1 LIINVTKVAKKIN
14 SNKRKVKKIYLSTP
28 VQLLFST
35 FFTKKRP
42 LLTIHFQLF
51 IYPLY
56 TNRPRFV

>member
-35 FFTKKRP
+35 FFTKKRS
-42 LLTIHFQLF
+42 LLTIHLQLF
-51 IYPLY
+51 IYPFY

>member
-14 SNKRKVKKIYLSTP
+14 SNKRKVKKIYLSAP

-35 FFTKKRP
+35 FFTKKRS

-51 IYPLY
+51 IYPFY